1 MRKKNRMGPTEH
13 PTEHCVSCS
22 PETLEASGVT
32 RGPGWRPAGCPH
44 PPPPACSGRA
54 CDPAVPMAGGR
65 PAGPRPGL
73 SSDQS
78 GFVWLGKSGF
88 PCAPDH
94 CVSET
99 MKRQL
104 WSLFPRGPCA
114 CILSSDCALP
124 VRGGARARCWV
135 LAEGW
140 APGGDRCGQELGS
153 DRAAAGPGVGGASW
167 GPASVAGRPVVSLRV
182 ALCSWSSLSCVGE
195 RQQGPEL
202 TLACQFRQG
211 QGSWPCRVYS
221 VIWEAS
227 GTSS

>member
-1 MRKKNRMGPTEH
+1 MGGRGDAVATGPCHCLGASALCTGWLKGPISHYVHLTTVFKMRKKNRMGPTEH

-32 RGPGWRPAGCPH
+32 RGPGWRLAGRPH

-65 PAGPRPGL
+65 PTGPRPGL

-104 WSLFPRGPCA
+104 WSLFPRGP
-114 CILSSDCALP
+114 
-124 VRGGARARCWV
+124 
-135 LAEGW
+135 
-140 APGGDRCGQELGS
+140 APAFSPQTAPCLCG
-153 DRAAAGPGVGGASW
+153 AGPGHGAGCRRRAGLQVGTD
-167 GPASVAGRPVVSLRV
+167 AGRSSGVTAQLPGRGWAVPPGVLPAWLGGRWC
-182 ALCSWSSLSCVGE
+182 LCGWLFAPGA
-195 RQQGPEL
+195 P
-202 TLACQFRQG
+202 
-211 QGSWPCRVYS
+211 
-221 VIWEAS
+221 
-227 GTSS
+227 